1 MKKSMLL
8 VAMLTM
14 VAVAIVPA
22 LAQDG
27 EFNKT
32 PAEEPLATCAWGP
45 REFSSPENPYASN
58 AGDPS
63 DHVPGKFLVT
73 YESVEAMWA
82 APQENVTE
90 NMNYW
95 DSYYTDTG
103 PVYYPIPNGS
113 QLLYF
118 EDIASI
124 QDPCERFAAEE
135 AKRQEILTWPGVK
148 YAEYNSIGT
157 VE

>member
-1 MKKSMLL
+1 MLVL
-8 VAMLTM
+8 TMLMM

-27 EFNKT
+27 EFNVT
-32 PAEEPLATCAWGP
+32 PAEDPVATCAWGP
-45 REFSSPENPYASN
+45 TEFSSPENPYAPN

-63 DHVPGKFLVT
+63 DHVPGVLLVI
-73 YESVEAMWA
+73 YESVVAMWA
-82 APQENVTE
+82 VPQENVKSTS
-90 NMNYW
+90 NDW
-95 DSYYTDTG
+95 GSYYTETG
-103 PVYYPIPNGS
+103 PVYYPIPNGW
-113 QLLYF
+113 QELYF

-135 AKRQEILTWPGVK
+135 AKRQEILYSWPGVK